1 MRISR
6 GCALR
11 NYKMLGYEGEFGAN
25 IGGVATRAPPQTPFD
40 FRAAALYSRPKENA
54 KSGGANNDPSHHVIS
69 G

>member
-11 NYKMLGYEGEFGAN
+11 NYKMLGRKGEFRAN
-25 IGGVATRAPPQTPFD
+25 IGGVTTRALPQTPFD

-54 KSGGANNDPSHHVIS
+54 KSGGAHNDQPHHVIS